1 MHLII
6 CGILSTPNWTT
17 NEYVQ
22 LFCVLSPERVTL
34 TFPERVTVTF
44 LVVASL
50 LSVAFVTVGHIT
62 ETQGLV
68 WTHLSRLLSTT
79 KHSHQLPLDLIF
91 YVLSHA
97 AVLTSVM
104 VTLPAVL
111 GGTPEARQILPTQ
124 EEHGKML
131 EIHSA
136 TILRN
141 IVWSCTVIKSSDHS
155 CQKTPCHY

>member
-6 CGILSTPNWTT
+6 CGILSTPKWTT

-22 LFCVLSPERVTL
+22 LFWVLNVWPWP
-34 TFPERVTVTF
+34 F
-44 LVVASL
+44 
-50 LSVAFVTVGHIT
+50 LSVWPFLLWLHFWVLNECGFCHCGPHYWDTGFGLNSSLTIT
-62 ETQGLV
+62 E
-68 WTHLSRLLSTT
+68 HD
-79 KHSHQLPLDLIF
+79 HHYHQLPLDLIF